1 IIYGEPIQGFPT
13 IICTILFLGGCQLI
27 ALGIIGEYIGK
38 IYNESKCRPPY
49 IVAEESAPADV
60 VKIKQ
65 ENTRPL

>member
-1 IIYGEPIQGFPT
+1 MYGEPIQGFPT

-49 IVAEESAPADV
+49 IVAEESAPIDV
-60 VKIKQ
+60 VNINQ
-65 ENTRPL
+65 GNTQQL